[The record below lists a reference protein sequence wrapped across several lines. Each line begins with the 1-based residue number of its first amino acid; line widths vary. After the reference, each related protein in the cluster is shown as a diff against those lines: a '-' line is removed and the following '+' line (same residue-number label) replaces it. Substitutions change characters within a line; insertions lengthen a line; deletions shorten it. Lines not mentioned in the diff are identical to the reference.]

1 VAGVVADTEGE
12 VLVVTG
18 VLVLATP
25 EGLVLGDVL
34 AAGAVAV
41 AVTVRVA
48 VDALGTGAGAD
59 DDGGRDV
66 GAVLDGAALDRAALD
81 GAALDGAALDGA
93 ALDGAALEGA
103 VALLAEKVWTGASDG
118 TALELRTI
126 GCGLRVGLGATGDS
140 TAVGAVT
147 VAGAGAGLECRDS
160 KTPSSPTAAASST
173 LAAASSP
180 RSRRCVPDSGAG
192 SGAHPV
198 AHSADDPVAGI
209 W

>member
-1 VAGVVADTEGE
+1 MAGVVADTEGE
-12 VLVVTG
+12 VLVVTD

-66 GAVLDGAALDRAALD
+66 GAALD
-81 GAALDGAALDGA
+81 GAALDGAALDRAALDSA

-140 TAVGAVT
+140 TALGAVT

-160 KTPSSPTAAASST
+160 RTPSSPTAAASST